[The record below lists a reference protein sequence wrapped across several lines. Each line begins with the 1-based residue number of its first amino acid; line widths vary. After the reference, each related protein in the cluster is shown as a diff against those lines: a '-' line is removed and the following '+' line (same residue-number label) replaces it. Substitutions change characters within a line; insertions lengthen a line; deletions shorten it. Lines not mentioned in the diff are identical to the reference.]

1 MLDAD
6 LPHHKVGLAHFT
18 DGLIYPGGKNI
29 DVLKNIPDSEY
40 RRLFG
45 RAAALGM
52 GIELNMPAA
61 KADLRV
67 MTWDEDADELRVYMI
82 AKEMG
87 CKFYFGSDAH
97 TVPGLGW
104 AKRNAERIID
114 LLSLEEDDKFIL

>member
-1 MLDAD
+1 
-6 LPHHKVGLAHFT
+6 
-18 DGLIYPGGKNI
+18 
-29 DVLKNIPDSEY
+29 
-40 RRLFG
+40 
-45 RAAALGM
+45 
-52 GIELNMPAA
+52 
-61 KADLRV
+61 
-67 MTWDEDADELRVYMI
+67 MTWEEDADELRVYMI